1 MREIFMF
8 RRHAHLSFKVI
19 IFNKDF
25 LIRFNDL
32 EKRGVLIPLSY

>member
-19 IFNKDF
+19 FNKDF
-25 LIRFNDL
+25 LIHFNDL